1 MAVKSKE
8 MTASAM
14 KVVIRKHLVC
24 MSLAVKIGIR
34 RSTGARCGKRKAGV
48 LMFLEGS
55 PSWKALRD
63 RLLRPDRPHK
73 LRLLAT
79 AHSETPGQ
87 PSPEGCWGSGQGKNL
102 QAQAHCGVKGG
113 APATGTRPPVH
124 LGQQVSYP
132 GGPGHHSTARAWCSK
147 LRRAGYK

>member
-24 MSLAVKIGIR
+24 MSLAVKIGMR
-34 RSTGARCGKRKAGV
+34 RSAGACCGKRRAGAV
-48 LMFLEGS
+48 MFLEGS

-63 RLLRPDRPHK
+63 SPLRPDRPHN

-79 AHSETPGQ
+79 AHSETPGE
-87 PSPEGCWGSGQGKNL
+87 PSLRGCGGLACGKDL
-102 QAQAHCGVKGG
+102 QAQTHCGVRGG
-113 APATGTRPPVH
+113 APATGARPPVH
-124 LGQQVSYP
+124 RGQPASCP
-132 GGPGHHSTARAWCSK
+132 GGLGSHATGPMPGVPS
-147 LRRAGYK
+147 